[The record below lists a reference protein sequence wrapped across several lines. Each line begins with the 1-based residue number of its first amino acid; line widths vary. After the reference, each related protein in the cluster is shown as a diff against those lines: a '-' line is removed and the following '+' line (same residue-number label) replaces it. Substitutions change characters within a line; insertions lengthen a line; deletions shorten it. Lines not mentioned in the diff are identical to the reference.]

1 MVKSLPLNAGDRG
14 SIPDQGSKIKH
25 ALEQLSL
32 CTVATEV
39 CMLQLRLVA
48 AKGRKSKLK
57 KKSATFKMFLYF

>member
-1 MVKSLPLNAGDRG
+1 
-14 SIPDQGSKIKH
+14 
-25 ALEQLSL
+25 LEQLSL

-57 KKSATFKMFLYF
+57 KKSATFKISFESCC